1 MMKSGSI
8 MKCVLVAV
16 LGFGVALPAS
26 AWFTQPVADD
36 ANTDAGL
43 MRISGGITLESDVN
57 LYGARFTYGVA
68 DDFAVFGGGG
78 LVDPDGMDS
87 EPFFQVGG
95 QYKLPVADI
104 PFDLALRGAFGISS
118 WEDSARFNGA
128 QVKSEL
134 DIWFL
139 NFGALGS
146 KELDMVTVYGFAGLS
161 YRKVDVDFTVTA
173 PGFRERESDSDSD
186 TELAIGGG
194 VIFPLDD
201 NISFYGEL
209 MHIDELFISL
219 GARYQF

>member
-1 MMKSGSI
+1 MMKCETI
-8 MKCVLVAV
+8 MKFVLVAV
-16 LGFGVALPAS
+16 LGFGVAQPAS
-26 AWFTQPVADD
+26 AWLTQPIADD

-43 MRISGGITLESDVN
+43 MRVSGGITMESDIN
-57 LYGARFTYGVA
+57 LYGARFTYGVV
-68 DDFAVFGGGG
+68 DDFAIFGGGG
-78 LVDPDGMDS
+78 LADPDRMDS

-95 QYKLPVADI
+95 QYKLPVEDL

-118 WEDSARFNGA
+118 WEDSWRINGGR
-128 QVKSEL
+128 VKTEI

-161 YRKVDVDFTVTA
+161 YMKIDVDATVTA
-173 PGFRERESDSDSD
+173 PGFRESHSDSDSE
-186 TELAIGGG
+186 TEPAIGGG
-194 VIFPLDD
+194 VIFPLDEH
-201 NISFYGEL
+201 ISFYGEL